1 MLTAQRYDIMRKKR
15 KSVSAEQKWREKA
28 YRMSFTIEDMILT
41 GEKKYEMKFLAGQNG
56 WANSISWVHL
66 LEDTTIIQNF
76 WGKELAVTTGLGFPE
91 KEDWM
96 NLARKLN
103 RYHAS
108 GLIINVGQYINE
120 IPEELRAYCDEND
133 LPLLTVPWEVHLSD
147 MIKDFSIRVFLQDN
161 TDEQIATA
169 LIAAIETPDNQ
180 EAYRKELLQYFAV
193 DGSFQVLLLTCEGL
207 DSMDTVERRKLS
219 YRIQVY
225 LEDITHN
232 ASFFYYNSDFVLI
245 ANEVPEETLYQLIE
259 GAIKRGKRRMPELEL
274 CVGIG
279 SKCMDISRLSVS
291 YRRAKAAARMAVT
304 HKKQVVKF
312 DDCGLFRLL
321 YMVEDKAVLKEM
333 ETECLAALEEYDR
346 KYHAGYVETLRSY
359 LKHNGSIQA
368 VAEELYTHRNTI
380 LYRIGNIRKVLG
392 NELKTP
398 EERLP
403 YQIAFYI
410 RSMHG

>member
-1 MLTAQRYDIMRKKR
+1 
-15 KSVSAEQKWREKA
+15 
-28 YRMSFTIEDMILT
+28 MSFTIEDMILT
-41 GEKKYEMKFLAGQNG
+41 AENRYEMKFLAGQNG

-76 WGKELAVTTGLGFPE
+76 WGKELAVTTGLGFPQ

-96 NLARKLN
+96 NLVRLLN

-108 GLIINVGQYINE
+108 GLIINVGQYIYD
-120 IPEELRAYCDEND
+120 IPEELIAYCNEND

-161 TDEQIATA
+161 TDEQIVAA

-180 EAYRKELLQYFAV
+180 KAYRKELLQYFDV

-207 DSMDTVERRKLS
+207 DSMDTVERKKLS
-219 YRIQVY
+219 YRIQLY

-245 ANEVPEETLYQLIE
+245 ANAVSEEYLYRLVA

-279 SKCMDISRLSVS
+279 SKCMDISQLSIS
-291 YRRAKAAARMAVT
+291 YQRAKAAAHMALT

-321 YMVEDKAVLKEM
+321 YMVEDKGILREM
-333 ETECLAALEEYDR
+333 ETECLAALEEHDR
-346 KYHAGYVETLRSY
+346 RYNADYVDTLQSY
-359 LKHNGSIQA
+359 LKHDGSIQA
-368 VAEELYTHRNTI
+368 VAKELYTHRNTV
-380 LYRIGNIRKVLG
+380 LYRIGNIRKILG

-410 RSMHG
+410 RRMHK

>member
-1 MLTAQRYDIMRKKR
+1 
-15 KSVSAEQKWREKA
+15 
-28 YRMSFTIEDMILT
+28 MSFTIEDMMLT
-41 GEKKYEMKFLAGQNG
+41 SEKRYEMKFLAGKNG

-76 WGKELAVTTGLGFPE
+76 WGKEVAVTTGLGFPE

-96 NLARKLN
+96 RLARKLN

-108 GLIINVGQYINE
+108 GLIINVGQYIRE
-120 IPEELRAYCDEND
+120 IPEELMAYCDEND
-133 LPLLTVPWEVHLSD
+133 LPLLTVPWEVRLSD
-147 MIKDFSIRVFLQDN
+147 MIKDFSIRVFVQDN

-180 EAYRKELLQYFAV
+180 TAYRRELWQYFDV

-207 DSMDTVERRKLS
+207 DAMDMVERRKLS

-232 ASFFYYNSDFVLI
+232 ASFFYYNSDFVLV
-245 ANEVPEETLYQLIE
+245 ANAVPEEALYQLIE
-259 GAIKRGKRRMPELEL
+259 GAIKRGEKRMPERKLR
-274 CVGIG
+274 VGIG

-291 YRRAKAAARMAVT
+291 YRRAKAAVQMAMAQ
-304 HKKQVVKF
+304 KRQVVKF
-312 DDCGLFRLL
+312 DDGGLYRLL
-321 YMVEDKAVLKEM
+321 YMVEDTGVLQEI

-346 KYHAGYVETLRSY
+346 KYNAGYVGTLQSY

-368 VAEELYTHRNTI
+368 VAEELYTHRNTV
-380 LYRIGNIRKVLG
+380 LYRLGNIRKVLG

-403 YQIAFYI
+403 YQMAFYI
-410 RSMHG
+410 RSMHGVQERSE

>member
-1 MLTAQRYDIMRKKR
+1 
-15 KSVSAEQKWREKA
+15 
-28 YRMSFTIEDMILT
+28 MSFTIEDMMLT
-41 GEKKYEMKFLAGQNG
+41 SEKRYEMKFLAGKNG

-76 WGKELAVTTGLGFPE
+76 WGKEVAVTTGLGSPE

-96 NLARKLN
+96 RLARKLN

-108 GLIINVGQYINE
+108 GLIINVGQYIRE
-120 IPEELRAYCDEND
+120 IPEELMAYCDEND
-133 LPLLTVPWEVHLSD
+133 LPLLTVPWEVRLSD
-147 MIKDFSIRVFLQDN
+147 MIKDFSIRVFVQDN

-180 EAYRKELLQYFAV
+180 TAYRRELWQYFDV

-207 DSMDTVERRKLS
+207 DAMDMVERRKLS

-232 ASFFYYNSDFVLI
+232 ASFFYYNSDFVLV
-245 ANEVPEETLYQLIE
+245 ANAVPEEALYQLIE
-259 GAIKRGKRRMPELEL
+259 GAIKRGEKRMPERKLR
-274 CVGIG
+274 VGIG

-291 YRRAKAAARMAVT
+291 YRRAKAAVQMAMAQ
-304 HKKQVVKF
+304 KRQVVKF
-312 DDCGLFRLL
+312 DDGGLYRLL
-321 YMVEDKAVLKEM
+321 YMVEDTGVLQEI

-346 KYHAGYVETLRSY
+346 KYNAGYVETLQSY

-368 VAEELYTHRNTI
+368 VAEELYTHRNTV
-380 LYRIGNIRKVLG
+380 LYRLGNIRKVLG

-403 YQIAFYI
+403 YQMAFYI
-410 RSMHG
+410 RSMHGVQERSE

>member
-1 MLTAQRYDIMRKKR
+1 
-15 KSVSAEQKWREKA
+15 
-28 YRMSFTIEDMILT
+28 MSFTIEDMMLT
-41 GEKKYEMKFLAGQNG
+41 SEKRYEMKFLAGKNG

-76 WGKELAVTTGLGFPE
+76 WGKEVAVTTGLGFPE

-96 NLARKLN
+96 RLARKLN

-108 GLIINVGQYINE
+108 GLIINVGQYIRE
-120 IPEELRAYCDEND
+120 IPEELMAYCDEND
-133 LPLLTVPWEVHLSD
+133 LPLLTVPWEVRLSD
-147 MIKDFSIRVFLQDN
+147 MIKDFSIRVFVQDN

-180 EAYRKELLQYFAV
+180 TAYRRELWQYFDV

-207 DSMDTVERRKLS
+207 DAMDMVERRKLS

-232 ASFFYYNSDFVLI
+232 ASFFYYNSDFVLV
-245 ANEVPEETLYQLIE
+245 ANAVPEEALYQLIE
-259 GAIKRGKRRMPELEL
+259 GAIKRGEKRMPERKLR
-274 CVGIG
+274 VGIG

-291 YRRAKAAARMAVT
+291 YRRAKAAVQMAMT
-304 HKKQVVKF
+304 QKRQVVKF
-312 DDCGLFRLL
+312 DDCGLYRLL
-321 YMVEDKAVLKEM
+321 YMVEDTGVLQEI

-346 KYHAGYVETLRSY
+346 KYNAGYVETLQSY
-359 LKHNGSIQA
+359 LKHNGSVQGGRRRSCTHTAIPC
-368 VAEELYTHRNTI
+368 YTGLATS
-380 LYRIGNIRKVLG
+380 RKVLG

-398 EERLP
+398 GGETALSDGILYPEYAWCTGKKRMNEVLKGP
-403 YQIAFYI
+403 GRYPGAFF
-410 RSMHG
+410 

>member
-1 MLTAQRYDIMRKKR
+1 
-15 KSVSAEQKWREKA
+15 
-28 YRMSFTIEDMILT
+28 MSFTIEDMMLT
-41 GEKKYEMKFLAGQNG
+41 SEKRYEMKFLAGKNG

-76 WGKELAVTTGLGFPE
+76 WGKEVAVTTGLGFPE

-96 NLARKLN
+96 RLARKLN

-108 GLIINVGQYINE
+108 GLIINVGQYIRE
-120 IPEELRAYCDEND
+120 IPEELIAYCDEND
-133 LPLLTVPWEVHLSD
+133 LPLLTVPWEVRLSD
-147 MIKDFSIRVFLQDN
+147 MIKDFSIRVFVQDN

-180 EAYRKELLQYFAV
+180 TAYRRELWQYFDV

-207 DSMDTVERRKLS
+207 DAMDMVERRKLS

-232 ASFFYYNSDFVLI
+232 ASFFYYNSDFVLV
-245 ANEVPEETLYQLIE
+245 ANAVPEETLYQLIE
-259 GAIKRGKRRMPELEL
+259 GAIKRGEKRMPERKLR
-274 CVGIG
+274 VGIG

-291 YRRAKAAARMAVT
+291 YRRAKAAVQMAMAQ
-304 HKKQVVKF
+304 KRQVVKF
-312 DDCGLFRLL
+312 DDGGLYRLL
-321 YMVEDKAVLKEM
+321 YMVEDTGVLQEI

-346 KYHAGYVETLRSY
+346 KYNAGYVETLQSY

-368 VAEELYTHRNTI
+368 VAEELYTHRNTV
-380 LYRIGNIRKVLG
+380 LYRLGNIRKVLG

-403 YQIAFYI
+403 YQMAFYI
-410 RSMHG
+410 RSMHGVQERSE

>member
-1 MLTAQRYDIMRKKR
+1 
-15 KSVSAEQKWREKA
+15 
-28 YRMSFTIEDMILT
+28 MSFTIEDMMLT
-41 GEKKYEMKFLAGQNG
+41 SEKRYEMKFLAGKNG

-76 WGKELAVTTGLGFPE
+76 WGKEVAVTTGLGFPE

-96 NLARKLN
+96 RLARKLN

-108 GLIINVGQYINE
+108 GLIINVGQYIRE
-120 IPEELRAYCDEND
+120 IPEELMAYCDEND
-133 LPLLTVPWEVHLSD
+133 LPLLTVPWEVRLSD
-147 MIKDFSIRVFLQDN
+147 MIKDFSIRVFVQDN
-161 TDEQIATA
+161 TDEQIAAA

-180 EAYRKELLQYFAV
+180 TAYRRELWQYFDV

-207 DSMDTVERRKLS
+207 DAMDMVERRKLS

-232 ASFFYYNSDFVLI
+232 ASFFYYNSDFVLV
-245 ANEVPEETLYQLIE
+245 ANAVPEGILYQLIE
-259 GAIKRGKRRMPELEL
+259 GAIKRGEKRMPERKLH
-274 CVGIG
+274 VGIG

-291 YRRAKAAARMAVT
+291 YRRAKAAVQMAMT
-304 HKKQVVKF
+304 QKKQVVKF
-312 DDCGLFRLL
+312 DDCGLYRLL
-321 YMVEDKAVLKEM
+321 YMVEDTGVLQEI

-346 KYHAGYVETLRSY
+346 KYNAGYVETLQSY

-368 VAEELYTHRNTI
+368 VAEELYTHRNTV
-380 LYRIGNIRKVLG
+380 LYRLGNIRKVLG

-403 YQIAFYI
+403 YQMAFYI
-410 RSMHG
+410 RSMHGVQEGSE

>member
-1 MLTAQRYDIMRKKR
+1 
-15 KSVSAEQKWREKA
+15 
-28 YRMSFTIEDMILT
+28 MSFTIEDMMLT
-41 GEKKYEMKFLAGQNG
+41 SEKRYEMKFLAGKNG

-76 WGKELAVTTGLGFPE
+76 WGKEVAVTTGLGFPE

-96 NLARKLN
+96 RLARKLN

-108 GLIINVGQYINE
+108 GLIINVGQYIRE
-120 IPEELRAYCDEND
+120 IPEELIAYCDEND
-133 LPLLTVPWEVHLSD
+133 LPLLTVPWEVRLSD
-147 MIKDFSIRVFLQDN
+147 MIKDFSIRVFVQDN

-180 EAYRKELLQYFAV
+180 TAYRRELWQYFDV

-207 DSMDTVERRKLS
+207 DAMDMVERRKLS

-232 ASFFYYNSDFVLI
+232 ASFFYYNSDFVLV
-245 ANEVPEETLYQLIE
+245 ANAVPEETLYQLIE
-259 GAIKRGKRRMPELEL
+259 GAIKRGEKRMPERKLR
-274 CVGIG
+274 VGIG

-291 YRRAKAAARMAVT
+291 YRRAKAAVQMAMT
-304 HKKQVVKF
+304 QKRQVVKF
-312 DDCGLFRLL
+312 DDCGLYRLL
-321 YMVEDKAVLKEM
+321 YMVEDTGVLQEI

-346 KYHAGYVETLRSY
+346 KYNAGYVETLQSY

-368 VAEELYTHRNTI
+368 VAEELYTHRNTV
-380 LYRIGNIRKVLG
+380 LYRLGNIRKVLG

-403 YQIAFYI
+403 YQMAFYI
-410 RSMHG
+410 RSMHGVQERSE

>member
-1 MLTAQRYDIMRKKR
+1 
-15 KSVSAEQKWREKA
+15 
-28 YRMSFTIEDMILT
+28 MSFTIEDMMLT
-41 GEKKYEMKFLAGQNG
+41 SEKRYEMKFLAGKNG

-76 WGKELAVTTGLGFPE
+76 WGKEVAVTTGLGFPE

-96 NLARKLN
+96 RLARKLN

-108 GLIINVGQYINE
+108 GLIINVGQYIRE
-120 IPEELRAYCDEND
+120 IPEELMAYCDEND
-133 LPLLTVPWEVHLSD
+133 LPLLTVPWEVRLSD
-147 MIKDFSIRVFLQDN
+147 MIKDFSIRVFVQDN
-161 TDEQIATA
+161 ADEQIATA

-180 EAYRKELLQYFAV
+180 TAYRRELWQYFDV

-207 DSMDTVERRKLS
+207 DAMDMVERRKLS

-232 ASFFYYNSDFVLI
+232 ASFFYYNSDFVLV
-245 ANEVPEETLYQLIE
+245 ANAVPEETLYQLIE
-259 GAIKRGKRRMPELEL
+259 GAIKRGEKRMPERKLR
-274 CVGIG
+274 VGIG

-291 YRRAKAAARMAVT
+291 YRRAKAAVQMAMT
-304 HKKQVVKF
+304 QKRQVVKF
-312 DDCGLFRLL
+312 DDGGLYRLL
-321 YMVEDKAVLKEM
+321 YMVEDTGVLQEI

-346 KYHAGYVETLRSY
+346 KYNAGYVETLQSY

-368 VAEELYTHRNTI
+368 VAEELYTHRNTV
-380 LYRIGNIRKVLG
+380 LYRLGNIRKVLG

-403 YQIAFYI
+403 YQMAFYI
-410 RSMHG
+410 RSMHGVQERSE

>member
-1 MLTAQRYDIMRKKR
+1 
-15 KSVSAEQKWREKA
+15 
-28 YRMSFTIEDMILT
+28 MSFTIEDMILT
-41 GEKKYEMKFLAGQNG
+41 AENRYEMKFLAGQNG

-76 WGKELAVTTGLGFPE
+76 WGKELAVTTGLGFPQ

-96 NLARKLN
+96 NLARLLN

-108 GLIINVGQYINE
+108 GLIINVGQYIYDV
-120 IPEELRAYCDEND
+120 PEELIAYCNEND

-147 MIKDFSIRVFLQDN
+147 MIKDFSIHVFLQDN
-161 TDEQIATA
+161 TDEQIVAA

-180 EAYRKELLQYFAV
+180 KAYRKELLQYFDV

-207 DSMDTVERRKLS
+207 DSMDTVERKKLS
-219 YRIQVY
+219 YRIQLY

-232 ASFFYYNSDFVLI
+232 ASFFYYNSDFVLV
-245 ANEVPEETLYQLIE
+245 ANAVSEEYLYRLVT

-279 SKCMDISRLSVS
+279 SKCMDISQLSIS
-291 YRRAKAAARMAVT
+291 YQRARAAAHMALT
-304 HKKQVVKF
+304 HKKQVVKY

-321 YMVEDKAVLKEM
+321 YMVEDKGILREM
-333 ETECLAALEEYDR
+333 ETECLAALEEHDR
-346 KYHAGYVETLRSY
+346 RYNADYVDTLQSY
-359 LKHNGSIQA
+359 LKHDGSIQA
-368 VAEELYTHRNTI
+368 VAAELFTHRNTV
-380 LYRIGNIRKVLG
+380 LYRIGNIRKILG

-410 RSMHG
+410 RRMHK

>member
-1 MLTAQRYDIMRKKR
+1 
-15 KSVSAEQKWREKA
+15 
-28 YRMSFTIEDMILT
+28 MSFTIEDMMLT
-41 GEKKYEMKFLAGQNG
+41 SEKRYEMKFLAGKNG

-76 WGKELAVTTGLGFPE
+76 WGKEVAVTTGLGFPE

-96 NLARKLN
+96 RLARKLN

-108 GLIINVGQYINE
+108 GLIINVGQYIRE
-120 IPEELRAYCDEND
+120 IPEELMAYCDEND
-133 LPLLTVPWEVHLSD
+133 LPLLTVPWEVRLSD
-147 MIKDFSIRVFLQDN
+147 MIKDFSIRVFVQDN
-161 TDEQIATA
+161 TDEQIAAA

-180 EAYRKELLQYFAV
+180 TAYRKELWQYFDV

-207 DSMDTVERRKLS
+207 DAMDMVERRKLS

-232 ASFFYYNSDFVLI
+232 ASFFYYNSDFVLV
-245 ANEVPEETLYQLIE
+245 ANAVPEETLYQLIE
-259 GAIKRGKRRMPELEL
+259 GAIKRGEKRMPERKLH
-274 CVGIG
+274 VGIG

-291 YRRAKAAARMAVT
+291 YRRAKAAVQMAMT
-304 HKKQVVKF
+304 QKKQVVKF
-312 DDCGLFRLL
+312 DDCGLYRLL
-321 YMVEDKAVLKEM
+321 YMVEDTGVLQEI

-346 KYHAGYVETLRSY
+346 KYNAGYVETLQSY

-368 VAEELYTHRNTI
+368 VAEELYTHRNTV
-380 LYRIGNIRKVLG
+380 LYRLGNIRKVLG

-403 YQIAFYI
+403 YQMAFYI
-410 RSMHG
+410 RSMHGVQERSE

>member
-1 MLTAQRYDIMRKKR
+1 
-15 KSVSAEQKWREKA
+15 
-28 YRMSFTIEDMILT
+28 MSFTIEDMMLT
-41 GEKKYEMKFLAGQNG
+41 SEKRYEMKFLAGKNG

-76 WGKELAVTTGLGFPE
+76 WGKEVAVTTGLGFPE

-96 NLARKLN
+96 RLARKLN

-108 GLIINVGQYINE
+108 GLIINVGQYIRE
-120 IPEELRAYCDEND
+120 IPEELIAYCDEND
-133 LPLLTVPWEVHLSD
+133 LPLLTVPWEVRLSD
-147 MIKDFSIRVFLQDN
+147 MIKDFSIRVFVQDN

-180 EAYRKELLQYFAV
+180 TAYRRELWQYFDV

-207 DSMDTVERRKLS
+207 DAMDMVERRKLS

-232 ASFFYYNSDFVLI
+232 ASFFYYNSDFVLV
-245 ANEVPEETLYQLIE
+245 ANAVPEETLYQLIE
-259 GAIKRGKRRMPELEL
+259 GAIKRGEKRMPERKLR
-274 CVGIG
+274 VGIG
-279 SKCMDISRLSVS
+279 SKCKDISRLSVS
-291 YRRAKAAARMAVT
+291 YRRAKAAVQMAMT
-304 HKKQVVKF
+304 QKRQVVKF
-312 DDCGLFRLL
+312 DDCGLYRLL
-321 YMVEDKAVLKEM
+321 YMVEDTGVLQEI

-346 KYHAGYVETLRSY
+346 KYNAGYVETLQSY
-359 LKHNGSIQA
+359 LKHNGSIRA
-368 VAEELYTHRNTI
+368 VAEELYTHRNTV
-380 LYRIGNIRKVLG
+380 LYRLGNIRKVLG

-403 YQIAFYI
+403 YQMAFYI
-410 RSMHG
+410 RSMHGVQERSE

>member
-1 MLTAQRYDIMRKKR
+1 
-15 KSVSAEQKWREKA
+15 
-28 YRMSFTIEDMILT
+28 MSFTIEDMMLT
-41 GEKKYEMKFLAGQNG
+41 SEKRYEMKFLAGKNG

-76 WGKELAVTTGLGFPE
+76 WGKEVAVTTGLGFPE

-96 NLARKLN
+96 RLARKLN

-108 GLIINVGQYINE
+108 GLIINVGQYIRE
-120 IPEELRAYCDEND
+120 IPEELIAYCDEND
-133 LPLLTVPWEVHLSD
+133 LPLLTVPWEVRLSD
-147 MIKDFSIRVFLQDN
+147 MIKDFSIRVFVQDN

-180 EAYRKELLQYFAV
+180 TAYRRELWQYFDV

-207 DSMDTVERRKLS
+207 DAMDMVERRKLS

-232 ASFFYYNSDFVLI
+232 ASFFYYNSDFVLV
-245 ANEVPEETLYQLIE
+245 ANAVPEEALYQLIE
-259 GAIKRGKRRMPELEL
+259 GAIKRGEKRMPERKLR
-274 CVGIG
+274 VGIG

-291 YRRAKAAARMAVT
+291 YRRAKAAVQMAMT
-304 HKKQVVKF
+304 QKRQVVKF
-312 DDCGLFRLL
+312 DDCGLYRLL
-321 YMVEDKAVLKEM
+321 YMVEDTGVLQEI

-346 KYHAGYVETLRSY
+346 KYNAGYVETLQSY
-359 LKHNGSIQA
+359 LKHNGSIRA
-368 VAEELYTHRNTI
+368 VAEELYTHRNTV
-380 LYRIGNIRKVLG
+380 LYRLGNIRKVLG

-403 YQIAFYI
+403 YQMAFYI
-410 RSMHG
+410 RSMHGVQERSE

>member
-1 MLTAQRYDIMRKKR
+1 
-15 KSVSAEQKWREKA
+15 
-28 YRMSFTIEDMILT
+28 MSFTIEDMMLT
-41 GEKKYEMKFLAGQNG
+41 SEKRYEMKFLAGKNG

-76 WGKELAVTTGLGFPE
+76 WGKEVAVTTGLGFPE

-96 NLARKLN
+96 RLARKLN

-108 GLIINVGQYINE
+108 GLIINVGQYIRE
-120 IPEELRAYCDEND
+120 IPEELMAYCDEND
-133 LPLLTVPWEVHLSD
+133 LPLLTVPWEVRLSD
-147 MIKDFSIRVFLQDN
+147 MIKDFSIRVFVQDN

-180 EAYRKELLQYFAV
+180 TAYRRELWQYFDV

-207 DSMDTVERRKLS
+207 DAMDMVERRKLS

-232 ASFFYYNSDFVLI
+232 ASFFYYNSDFVLV
-245 ANEVPEETLYQLIE
+245 ANAVPEETLYQLIE
-259 GAIKRGKRRMPELEL
+259 GAIKRGEKRMPERKLR
-274 CVGIG
+274 VGIG

-291 YRRAKAAARMAVT
+291 YRRAKAAVQMAMT
-304 HKKQVVKF
+304 QKRQVVKF
-312 DDCGLFRLL
+312 DNCGLYRLL
-321 YMVEDKAVLKEM
+321 YMVEDTGVLQEI

-346 KYHAGYVETLRSY
+346 KYNAGYVETLQSY

-368 VAEELYTHRNTI
+368 VAEELYTHRNTV
-380 LYRIGNIRKVLG
+380 LYRLGNIRKVLG

-398 EERLP
+398 EDRLP
-403 YQIAFYI
+403 YQMAFYI
-410 RSMHG
+410 RSMHGVQERSE

>member
-1 MLTAQRYDIMRKKR
+1 MRRIRKGRY
-15 KSVSAEQKWREKA
+15 
-28 YRMSFTIEDMILT
+28 MSFTIEDMMLT
-41 GEKKYEMKFLAGQNG
+41 SEKRYEMKFLAGKNG

-76 WGKELAVTTGLGFPE
+76 WGKEVAVTTGLGFPE

-96 NLARKLN
+96 RLARKLN

-108 GLIINVGQYINE
+108 GLIINVGQYIRE
-120 IPEELRAYCDEND
+120 IPEELMAYCDEND
-133 LPLLTVPWEVHLSD
+133 LPLLTVPWEVRLSD
-147 MIKDFSIRVFLQDN
+147 MIKDFSIRVFVQDN

-180 EAYRKELLQYFAV
+180 TAYRKELWQYFDV

-207 DSMDTVERRKLS
+207 DAMDMVERRKLS

-232 ASFFYYNSDFVLI
+232 ASFFYYNSDFVLV
-245 ANEVPEETLYQLIE
+245 ANAVPEEALYQLIE
-259 GAIKRGKRRMPELEL
+259 GAIKRGEKRMPERKLR
-274 CVGIG
+274 VGIG

-291 YRRAKAAARMAVT
+291 YRRAKAAVQMAMT
-304 HKKQVVKF
+304 QKRQVVKF
-312 DDCGLFRLL
+312 DDCGLYRLL
-321 YMVEDKAVLKEM
+321 YMVEDTGVLQEI

-346 KYHAGYVETLRSY
+346 KYNAGYVETLQSY

-368 VAEELYTHRNTI
+368 VAEELYTHRNTV
-380 LYRIGNIRKVLG
+380 LYRLGNIRKVLG

-403 YQIAFYI
+403 YQMAFYI
-410 RSMHG
+410 RSMHGVQERSE

>member
-1 MLTAQRYDIMRKKR
+1 
-15 KSVSAEQKWREKA
+15 
-28 YRMSFTIEDMILT
+28 MSFTIEDMMLT
-41 GEKKYEMKFLAGQNG
+41 SEKRYEMKFLAGKNG

-76 WGKELAVTTGLGFPE
+76 WGKEVAVTTGLGFPE

-96 NLARKLN
+96 RLARKLN

-108 GLIINVGQYINE
+108 GLIINVGQYIRE
-120 IPEELRAYCDEND
+120 IPEELMAYCDEND
-133 LPLLTVPWEVHLSD
+133 LPLLTVPWEVRLSD
-147 MIKDFSIRVFLQDN
+147 MIKDFSIRVFVQDN

-180 EAYRKELLQYFAV
+180 TAYRRELWQYFDV

-207 DSMDTVERRKLS
+207 DAMDMVERRKLS

-232 ASFFYYNSDFVLI
+232 ASFFYYNSDFVLV
-245 ANEVPEETLYQLIE
+245 ANAVPEEALYQLIE
-259 GAIKRGKRRMPELEL
+259 GAIKRGEKRMPERKLR
-274 CVGIG
+274 VGIG

-291 YRRAKAAARMAVT
+291 YRRAKAAVQMAMT
-304 HKKQVVKF
+304 QKRQVVKF
-312 DDCGLFRLL
+312 DDCGLYRLL
-321 YMVEDKAVLKEM
+321 YMVEDTGVLQEI
-333 ETECLAALEEYDR
+333 ETDCLAALEEYDR
-346 KYHAGYVETLRSY
+346 KYNAGYVETLQSY

-368 VAEELYTHRNTI
+368 VAEELYTHRNTV
-380 LYRIGNIRKVLG
+380 LYRLGNIRKVLG

-403 YQIAFYI
+403 YQMAFYI
-410 RSMHG
+410 RSMHGVQERSE

>member
-1 MLTAQRYDIMRKKR
+1 
-15 KSVSAEQKWREKA
+15 
-28 YRMSFTIEDMILT
+28 MSFTIEDMILT
-41 GEKKYEMKFLAGQNG
+41 AEQRYEMKFLAGRNG

-103 RYHAS
+103 KYHAS
-108 GLIINVGQYINE
+108 GLIINVGQYINDV
-120 IPEELRAYCDEND
+120 PEELQAYCDEND

-147 MIKDFSIRVFLQDN
+147 MIKDFSIHVFLQDN
-161 TDEQIATA
+161 TDEQIASA
-169 LIAAIETPDNQ
+169 LIAAIETPEDQ
-180 EAYRKELLQYFAV
+180 KAYRKELLQHFDV
-193 DGSFQVLLLTCEGL
+193 DGSFQVILMTFEGL
-207 DSMDTVERRKLS
+207 DAIDTVERKKMS

-225 LEDITHN
+225 LEDISHN
-232 ASFFYYNSDFVLI
+232 ASFFYYNSDFVLV
-245 ANEVPEETLYQLIE
+245 ANALSEEYLCNLVE
-259 GAIKRGKRRMPELEL
+259 GALKRGKRRMPGVEL
-274 CVGIG
+274 CVGLG

-291 YRRAKAAARMAVT
+291 YKRAKAAAHIAIT
-304 HKKQVVKF
+304 QKKQLVKF
-312 DDCGLFRLL
+312 DDCGLYRLL
-321 YMVEDKAVLKEM
+321 YMIEDKEILNEM
-333 ETECLAALEEYDR
+333 ENECLADLEEHDR
-346 KYHAGYVETLRSY
+346 KYNVGYVETLKSY

-368 VAEELYTHRNTI
+368 VAAELYTHRNTV
-380 LYRIGNIRKVLG
+380 LYRIGNIRKILG

-410 RSMHG
+410 RNMHR

>member
-1 MLTAQRYDIMRKKR
+1 
-15 KSVSAEQKWREKA
+15 
-28 YRMSFTIEDMILT
+28 MSFTIEDMMLT
-41 GEKKYEMKFLAGQNG
+41 SEKRYEMKFLAGKNG

-76 WGKELAVTTGLGFPE
+76 WGKEVAVTTGLGFPE

-96 NLARKLN
+96 RLARKLN

-108 GLIINVGQYINE
+108 GLIINVGQYIRE
-120 IPEELRAYCDEND
+120 IPEELMAYCDEND
-133 LPLLTVPWEVHLSD
+133 LPLLTVPWEVRLSD
-147 MIKDFSIRVFLQDN
+147 MIKDFSIRVFVQDN

-180 EAYRKELLQYFAV
+180 TAYRRELWQYFDV

-207 DSMDTVERRKLS
+207 DAMDMVERRKLS

-232 ASFFYYNSDFVLI
+232 ASFFYYNSDFVLV
-245 ANEVPEETLYQLIE
+245 ANAVPEEALYQLIE
-259 GAIKRGKRRMPELEL
+259 GAIKRGEKRMPERKLR
-274 CVGIG
+274 VGIG

-291 YRRAKAAARMAVT
+291 YRRAKAAVQMAMT
-304 HKKQVVKF
+304 QKRQVVKF
-312 DDCGLFRLL
+312 DNCGLYRLL
-321 YMVEDKAVLKEM
+321 YMVEDTGVLQEI

-346 KYHAGYVETLRSY
+346 KYNAGYVETLQSY

-368 VAEELYTHRNTI
+368 VAEELYTHRNTV
-380 LYRIGNIRKVLG
+380 LYRLGNIRKVLG

-403 YQIAFYI
+403 YQMAFYI
-410 RSMHG
+410 RSMHGVQERSE

>member
-1 MLTAQRYDIMRKKR
+1 MKAHVRRIRKGRY
-15 KSVSAEQKWREKA
+15 
-28 YRMSFTIEDMILT
+28 MSFTIEDMMLT
-41 GEKKYEMKFLAGQNG
+41 SEKRYEMKFLAGKNG

-76 WGKELAVTTGLGFPE
+76 WGKEVAVTTGLGFPE

-96 NLARKLN
+96 RLARKLN

-108 GLIINVGQYINE
+108 GLIINVGQYIRE
-120 IPEELRAYCDEND
+120 IPEELMAYCDEND
-133 LPLLTVPWEVHLSD
+133 LPLLTVPWEVRLSD
-147 MIKDFSIRVFLQDN
+147 MIKDFSIRVFVQDN

-180 EAYRKELLQYFAV
+180 TAYRRELWQYFDV

-207 DSMDTVERRKLS
+207 DAMDTVERKKLS

-232 ASFFYYNSDFVLI
+232 ASFFYYNSDFVLV
-245 ANEVPEETLYQLIE
+245 ANAVPEEALYQLIE
-259 GAIKRGKRRMPELEL
+259 GAIKRGEKRMPERKLR
-274 CVGIG
+274 VGIG

-291 YRRAKAAARMAVT
+291 YRRAKAAVQMAMT
-304 HKKQVVKF
+304 QKRQVVKF
-312 DDCGLFRLL
+312 DDGGLYRLL
-321 YMVEDKAVLKEM
+321 YMVEDTGVLQEI

-346 KYHAGYVETLRSY
+346 KYNAGYVETLQSY

-368 VAEELYTHRNTI
+368 VAEELYTHRNTV
-380 LYRIGNIRKVLG
+380 LYRLGNIRKVLG

-403 YQIAFYI
+403 YQMAFYI
-410 RSMHG
+410 RSMHGVQERNE

>member
-1 MLTAQRYDIMRKKR
+1 
-15 KSVSAEQKWREKA
+15 
-28 YRMSFTIEDMILT
+28 MSFTIEDMILT
-41 GEKKYEMKFLAGQNG
+41 AENRYEMKFLAGQNG

-76 WGKELAVTTGLGFPE
+76 WGKELAVTTGLGFPQ

-96 NLARKLN
+96 NLARLLN

-108 GLIINVGQYINE
+108 GLIINVGQYIYDV
-120 IPEELRAYCDEND
+120 PEELIAYCNEND

-147 MIKDFSIRVFLQDN
+147 MIKDFSIHVFLQDN
-161 TDEQIATA
+161 TDEQIVAA

-180 EAYRKELLQYFAV
+180 KAYRKELLQYFDV

-207 DSMDTVERRKLS
+207 DSMDTVERKKLS
-219 YRIQVY
+219 YRIQLY

-232 ASFFYYNSDFVLI
+232 ASFFYYNSDFVLV
-245 ANEVPEETLYQLIE
+245 ANAVSEEYLYRLVT

-279 SKCMDISRLSVS
+279 SKCMDISQLSIS
-291 YRRAKAAARMAVT
+291 YQRAKAAAHMALT

-321 YMVEDKAVLKEM
+321 YMIEDKGILREM
-333 ETECLAALEEYDR
+333 ETECLAALEKHDR
-346 KYHAGYVETLRSY
+346 RYNADYVDTLQSY
-359 LKHNGSIQA
+359 LKHDGSIQA
-368 VAEELYTHRNTI
+368 VAAELFTHRNTV
-380 LYRIGNIRKVLG
+380 LYRIGNIRKILG

-410 RSMHG
+410 RRMHK

>member
-1 MLTAQRYDIMRKKR
+1 
-15 KSVSAEQKWREKA
+15 
-28 YRMSFTIEDMILT
+28 MSFTIEDMMLT
-41 GEKKYEMKFLAGQNG
+41 SEKRYEMKFLAGKNG

-76 WGKELAVTTGLGFPE
+76 WGKEVAVTTGLGFPE

-96 NLARKLN
+96 RLARKLN

-108 GLIINVGQYINE
+108 GLIINVGQYIRE
-120 IPEELRAYCDEND
+120 IPEELMAYCDEND
-133 LPLLTVPWEVHLSD
+133 LPLLTVPWEVRLSD
-147 MIKDFSIRVFLQDN
+147 MIKDFSIRVFVQDN

-180 EAYRKELLQYFAV
+180 TAYRKELWQYFDV

-207 DSMDTVERRKLS
+207 DAMDMVERRKLS

-232 ASFFYYNSDFVLI
+232 ASFFYYNSDFVLV
-245 ANEVPEETLYQLIE
+245 ANAVQEEALYQLIE
-259 GAIKRGKRRMPELEL
+259 GAIKRGEKRMPERKLR
-274 CVGIG
+274 VGIG

-291 YRRAKAAARMAVT
+291 YRRAKAAVQMAMT
-304 HKKQVVKF
+304 QKRQVVKF
-312 DDCGLFRLL
+312 DDCGLYRLL
-321 YMVEDKAVLKEM
+321 YMVEDTGVLQEI

-346 KYHAGYVETLRSY
+346 KYNAGYVETLQSY

-368 VAEELYTHRNTI
+368 VAEELYTHRNTV
-380 LYRIGNIRKVLG
+380 LYRLGNIRKVLG

-403 YQIAFYI
+403 YQMAFYI
-410 RSMHG
+410 RSMHGAQTGSE

>member
-1 MLTAQRYDIMRKKR
+1 
-15 KSVSAEQKWREKA
+15 
-28 YRMSFTIEDMILT
+28 MSFTIEDMMLT
-41 GEKKYEMKFLAGQNG
+41 SEKRYEMKFLAGKNG

-76 WGKELAVTTGLGFPE
+76 WGKEVAVTTGLGFPE

-96 NLARKLN
+96 RLARKLN

-108 GLIINVGQYINE
+108 GLIINVGQYIRE
-120 IPEELRAYCDEND
+120 IPEELIAYCDEND
-133 LPLLTVPWEVHLSD
+133 LPLLTVPWEVRLSD
-147 MIKDFSIRVFLQDN
+147 MIKDFSIRVFVQDN

-180 EAYRKELLQYFAV
+180 TAYRRELWQYFDV

-207 DSMDTVERRKLS
+207 DAMDMVERRKLS

-232 ASFFYYNSDFVLI
+232 ASFFYYNSDFVLV
-245 ANEVPEETLYQLIE
+245 ANAVPEEALYQLIE
-259 GAIKRGKRRMPELEL
+259 GAIKRGEKRMPERKLR
-274 CVGIG
+274 VGIG

-291 YRRAKAAARMAVT
+291 YRRAKAAVQMAMT
-304 HKKQVVKF
+304 QKRQVVKF
-312 DDCGLFRLL
+312 DDCGLYRLL
-321 YMVEDKAVLKEM
+321 YMVEDTGVLQEI

-346 KYHAGYVETLRSY
+346 KYNAGYVETLQSY

-368 VAEELYTHRNTI
+368 VAEELYTHRNTV
-380 LYRIGNIRKVLG
+380 LYRLGNIRKVLG

-403 YQIAFYI
+403 YQMAFYI
-410 RSMHG
+410 RSMHGVQERSE

>member
-1 MLTAQRYDIMRKKR
+1 
-15 KSVSAEQKWREKA
+15 
-28 YRMSFTIEDMILT
+28 MSFTIEDMMLT
-41 GEKKYEMKFLAGQNG
+41 SEKRYEMKFLAGKNG

-76 WGKELAVTTGLGFPE
+76 WGKEVAVTTGLGFPE

-96 NLARKLN
+96 RLARKLN

-108 GLIINVGQYINE
+108 GLIINVGQYIRE
-120 IPEELRAYCDEND
+120 IPEELMAYCDEND
-133 LPLLTVPWEVHLSD
+133 LPLLTVPWEVRLSD
-147 MIKDFSIRVFLQDN
+147 MIKDFSIRVFVQDN

-180 EAYRKELLQYFAV
+180 TAYRRELWQYFDV

-207 DSMDTVERRKLS
+207 DAMDMVERRKLS

-232 ASFFYYNSDFVLI
+232 ASFFYYNSYFVLV
-245 ANEVPEETLYQLIE
+245 ANAVPEEALYQLIE
-259 GAIKRGKRRMPELEL
+259 GAIKRGEKRMPERKLR
-274 CVGIG
+274 VGIG

-291 YRRAKAAARMAVT
+291 YRRAKAAVQMAMT
-304 HKKQVVKF
+304 QKRQVVKF
-312 DDCGLFRLL
+312 DDCGLYRLL
-321 YMVEDKAVLKEM
+321 YMVEDTGVLQEI

-346 KYHAGYVETLRSY
+346 KYNAGYVETLQSY

-368 VAEELYTHRNTI
+368 VAEELYTHRNTV
-380 LYRIGNIRKVLG
+380 LYRLGNIRKVLG

-403 YQIAFYI
+403 YQMAFYI
-410 RSMHG
+410 RSMHGVQERSE

>member
-1 MLTAQRYDIMRKKR
+1 MKAHVRRIRKGRY
-15 KSVSAEQKWREKA
+15 
-28 YRMSFTIEDMILT
+28 MSFTIEDMMLT
-41 GEKKYEMKFLAGQNG
+41 SEKRYEMKFLAGKNG

-76 WGKELAVTTGLGFPE
+76 WGKEVAVTTGLGFPE

-96 NLARKLN
+96 RLARKLN

-108 GLIINVGQYINE
+108 GLIINVGQYIRE
-120 IPEELRAYCDEND
+120 IPEELIAYCDEND
-133 LPLLTVPWEVHLSD
+133 LPLLTVPWEVRLSD
-147 MIKDFSIRVFLQDN
+147 MIKDFSIRVFVQDN

-180 EAYRKELLQYFAV
+180 TAYRRELWQYFDV

-207 DSMDTVERRKLS
+207 DAMDMVERRKLS

-232 ASFFYYNSDFVLI
+232 ASFFYYNSDFVLV
-245 ANEVPEETLYQLIE
+245 ANAVPEETLYQLIE
-259 GAIKRGKRRMPELEL
+259 GAIKRGEKRMPERKLR
-274 CVGIG
+274 VGIG

-291 YRRAKAAARMAVT
+291 YRRAKAAVQMAMT
-304 HKKQVVKF
+304 QKRQVVKF
-312 DDCGLFRLL
+312 DDCGLYRLL
-321 YMVEDKAVLKEM
+321 YMVEDTGVLQEI

-346 KYHAGYVETLRSY
+346 KYNAGYVETLQSY

-368 VAEELYTHRNTI
+368 VAEELYTHRNTV
-380 LYRIGNIRKVLG
+380 LYRLGNIRKVLG

-403 YQIAFYI
+403 YQMAFYI
-410 RSMHG
+410 RSMHGVQERSE

>member
-1 MLTAQRYDIMRKKR
+1 
-15 KSVSAEQKWREKA
+15 
-28 YRMSFTIEDMILT
+28 MSFTIEDMMLT
-41 GEKKYEMKFLAGQNG
+41 SEKRYEMKFLAGKNG

-76 WGKELAVTTGLGFPE
+76 WGKEVAVTTGLGFPE

-96 NLARKLN
+96 RLARKLN

-108 GLIINVGQYINE
+108 GLIINVGQYIRE
-120 IPEELRAYCDEND
+120 IPEELMAYCDEND
-133 LPLLTVPWEVHLSD
+133 LPLLTVPWEVRLSD
-147 MIKDFSIRVFLQDN
+147 MIKDFSIRVFVQDN
-161 TDEQIATA
+161 TDEQIAAA

-180 EAYRKELLQYFAV
+180 TAYRRELWQYFDV

-207 DSMDTVERRKLS
+207 DAMDMVERRKLS

-232 ASFFYYNSDFVLI
+232 ASFFYYNSDFVLV
-245 ANEVPEETLYQLIE
+245 ANAVPEETLYQLIE
-259 GAIKRGKRRMPELEL
+259 GAIKRGEKRMPERKLR
-274 CVGIG
+274 VGIG

-291 YRRAKAAARMAVT
+291 YRRAKAAVQMAMT
-304 HKKQVVKF
+304 QKRQVVKF
-312 DDCGLFRLL
+312 DDCGLYRLL
-321 YMVEDKAVLKEM
+321 YMVEDTGVLQEI

-346 KYHAGYVETLRSY
+346 KYNAGYVETLQSY

-368 VAEELYTHRNTI
+368 VAEELYTHRNTV
-380 LYRIGNIRKVLG
+380 LYRLGNIRKVLG

-403 YQIAFYI
+403 YQMAFYI
-410 RSMHG
+410 RSMHGAQTGSE

>member
-1 MLTAQRYDIMRKKR
+1 
-15 KSVSAEQKWREKA
+15 
-28 YRMSFTIEDMILT
+28 MSFTIEDMMLT
-41 GEKKYEMKFLAGQNG
+41 SEKRYEMKFLAGKNG

-76 WGKELAVTTGLGFPE
+76 WGKEVAVTTGLGFPE

-96 NLARKLN
+96 RLARKLN

-108 GLIINVGQYINE
+108 GPIINVGQYIRE
-120 IPEELRAYCDEND
+120 IPEELMAYCDEND
-133 LPLLTVPWEVHLSD
+133 LPLLTVPWEVRLSD
-147 MIKDFSIRVFLQDN
+147 MIKDFSIRVFVQDN

-180 EAYRKELLQYFAV
+180 TAYRRELWQYFDV

-207 DSMDTVERRKLS
+207 DAMDMVERRKLS

-232 ASFFYYNSDFVLI
+232 ASFFYYNSDFVLV
-245 ANEVPEETLYQLIE
+245 ANAVPEEALYQLIE
-259 GAIKRGKRRMPELEL
+259 GAIKRGEKRMPERKLR
-274 CVGIG
+274 VGIG

-291 YRRAKAAARMAVT
+291 YRRAKAAVQMAMT
-304 HKKQVVKF
+304 QKRQVVKF
-312 DDCGLFRLL
+312 DDGGLYRLL
-321 YMVEDKAVLKEM
+321 YMVEDTGLLQEI

-346 KYHAGYVETLRSY
+346 KYNAGYVETLQSY

-368 VAEELYTHRNTI
+368 VAEELYTHRNTV
-380 LYRIGNIRKVLG
+380 LYRLGNIRKVLG

-403 YQIAFYI
+403 YQMAFYI
-410 RSMHG
+410 RSMHGVQERSE

>member
-1 MLTAQRYDIMRKKR
+1 
-15 KSVSAEQKWREKA
+15 
-28 YRMSFTIEDMILT
+28 MSFTIEDMILT
-41 GEKKYEMKFLAGQNG
+41 AENRYEMKFLAGQNG

-76 WGKELAVTTGLGFPE
+76 WGKELAVTTGLGFPQ

-96 NLARKLN
+96 NLARLLN

-108 GLIINVGQYINE
+108 GLIINVGQYIYDV
-120 IPEELRAYCDEND
+120 PEELIAYCNEND

-147 MIKDFSIRVFLQDN
+147 MIKDFSIHVFLQDN
-161 TDEQIATA
+161 TDEQIVAA

-180 EAYRKELLQYFAV
+180 KAYRKELLQYFDV

-207 DSMDTVERRKLS
+207 DSMDTVERKKLS
-219 YRIQVY
+219 YRIQLY

-232 ASFFYYNSDFVLI
+232 AGFFYYNSDFVLV
-245 ANEVPEETLYQLIE
+245 ANAVSEEYLYRLVT

-279 SKCMDISRLSVS
+279 SKCMDISQLSIS
-291 YRRAKAAARMAVT
+291 YQRAKAAAHMALT

-321 YMVEDKAVLKEM
+321 YMVEDKGILREM
-333 ETECLAALEEYDR
+333 ETECLAALEEHDR
-346 KYHAGYVETLRSY
+346 RYNADYVDTLQSY
-359 LKHNGSIQA
+359 LKHDGSIQA
-368 VAEELYTHRNTI
+368 VAAELFTHRNTV
-380 LYRIGNIRKVLG
+380 LYRIGNIRKILG

-410 RSMHG
+410 RRMHK

>member
-1 MLTAQRYDIMRKKR
+1 
-15 KSVSAEQKWREKA
+15 
-28 YRMSFTIEDMILT
+28 MSFTIEDMMLT
-41 GEKKYEMKFLAGQNG
+41 SEKRYEMKFLAGKNG

-76 WGKELAVTTGLGFPE
+76 WGKEVAVTTGLGFPE

-96 NLARKLN
+96 RLARKLN

-108 GLIINVGQYINE
+108 GLIINVGQYIRE
-120 IPEELRAYCDEND
+120 IPEELMAYCDEND
-133 LPLLTVPWEVHLSD
+133 LPLLTVPWEVRLSD
-147 MIKDFSIRVFLQDN
+147 MIKDFSIRVFVQDN

-180 EAYRKELLQYFAV
+180 TAYRKELWQYFDV

-207 DSMDTVERRKLS
+207 DAMDMVERRKLS

-232 ASFFYYNSDFVLI
+232 ASFFYYNSDFVLV
-245 ANEVPEETLYQLIE
+245 ANAVPEETLYQLIE
-259 GAIKRGKRRMPELEL
+259 GAIKRGEKRMPERKLR
-274 CVGIG
+274 VGIG

-291 YRRAKAAARMAVT
+291 YRRAKAAVQMAMT
-304 HKKQVVKF
+304 QKRQVVKF
-312 DDCGLFRLL
+312 DDCGLYRLL
-321 YMVEDKAVLKEM
+321 YMVEDTGVLQEI

-346 KYHAGYVETLRSY
+346 KYNAGYVETLQSY

-368 VAEELYTHRNTI
+368 VAEELYTHRNTV
-380 LYRIGNIRKVLG
+380 LYRLGNIRKVLG

-403 YQIAFYI
+403 YQMAFYI
-410 RSMHG
+410 RSMHGVQERSE

>member
-1 MLTAQRYDIMRKKR
+1 
-15 KSVSAEQKWREKA
+15 
-28 YRMSFTIEDMILT
+28 MSFTIEDMILT
-41 GEKKYEMKFLAGQNG
+41 AENRYEMKFLAGQNG

-76 WGKELAVTTGLGFPE
+76 WGKELAVTTGLGFPQ

-96 NLARKLN
+96 NLARLLN

-108 GLIINVGQYINE
+108 GLIINVGQYIYDV
-120 IPEELRAYCDEND
+120 PEELIAYCNEND

-147 MIKDFSIRVFLQDN
+147 MIKDFSIHVFLQDN
-161 TDEQIATA
+161 TDEQIVAA

-180 EAYRKELLQYFAV
+180 KAYRKKLLQYFDV

-207 DSMDTVERRKLS
+207 DSMDTVERKKLS
-219 YRIQVY
+219 YRIQLY

-232 ASFFYYNSDFVLI
+232 ASFFYYNSDFVLV
-245 ANEVPEETLYQLIE
+245 ANAVSEEYLYRLVA
-259 GAIKRGKRRMPELEL
+259 GAIKRGKRRMPDLEL

-279 SKCMDISRLSVS
+279 SKCMDISQLSIS
-291 YRRAKAAARMAVT
+291 YQRARAAAHMALT

-321 YMVEDKAVLKEM
+321 YMIEDKGILREM
-333 ETECLAALEEYDR
+333 ETECLAALEKHDR
-346 KYHAGYVETLRSY
+346 RYNADYVDTLQSY
-359 LKHNGSIQA
+359 LKHDGSIQA
-368 VAEELYTHRNTI
+368 VAAELYTHRNTV
-380 LYRIGNIRKVLG
+380 LYRIGNIRKILG

-410 RSMHG
+410 RRMHK

>member
-1 MLTAQRYDIMRKKR
+1 
-15 KSVSAEQKWREKA
+15 
-28 YRMSFTIEDMILT
+28 MSFTIEDMILT
-41 GEKKYEMKFLAGQNG
+41 AEERYEMKFLAGKNG

-76 WGKELAVTTGLGFPE
+76 WGKELAVTTGLGFPQ

-96 NLARKLN
+96 NLARLLN
-103 RYHAS
+103 KYHAS
-108 GLIINVGQYINE
+108 GLIINVGQYIYE
-120 IPEELRAYCDEND
+120 VPEELKAYCDEND

-147 MIKDFSIRVFLQDN
+147 MIKDFSIHVFLQDH
-161 TDEQIATA
+161 TDEQIASA
-169 LIAAIETPDNQ
+169 LIAAIETPENQ
-180 EAYRKELLQYFAV
+180 KAYRKELLQHFDV
-193 DGSFQVLLLTCEGL
+193 DGSFQVFLLTCEGL

-225 LEDITHN
+225 LEDISHN
-232 ASFFYYNSDFVLI
+232 ASFFYYNSDFVLV
-245 ANEVPEETLYQLIE
+245 ANALSEEYLCNLVE
-259 GAIKRGKRRMPELEL
+259 KALKRGKRRMPGLEL

-279 SKCMDISRLSVS
+279 SRCIDISQLSVS
-291 YRRAKAAARMAVT
+291 YQRAKAAAQMAVT

-321 YMVEDKAVLKEM
+321 YRVEDKKILE
-333 ETECLAALEEYDR
+333 EIERECLEALEEYDR
-346 KYHAGYVETLRSY
+346 RYHADYVETLKSY
-359 LKHNGSIQA
+359 LKHNGSIHA
-368 VAEELYTHRNTI
+368 VAAELYTHRNTV
-380 LYRIGNIRKVLG
+380 LYRIGNIRKILG

-410 RSMHG
+410 RSMHGSKE

>member
-1 MLTAQRYDIMRKKR
+1 
-15 KSVSAEQKWREKA
+15 
-28 YRMSFTIEDMILT
+28 MSFTIEDMMLT
-41 GEKKYEMKFLAGQNG
+41 SEKRYEMKFLAGKNG

-76 WGKELAVTTGLGFPE
+76 WGKEVAVTTGLGFPE

-96 NLARKLN
+96 CLARKLN

-108 GLIINVGQYINE
+108 GLIINVGQYIRE
-120 IPEELRAYCDEND
+120 IPEELMAYCDEND
-133 LPLLTVPWEVHLSD
+133 LPLLTVPWEVRLSD
-147 MIKDFSIRVFLQDN
+147 MIKDFSIRVFVQDN

-180 EAYRKELLQYFAV
+180 TAYRRELWQYFDV

-207 DSMDTVERRKLS
+207 DAMDMVERRKLS

-232 ASFFYYNSDFVLI
+232 ASFFYYNSDFVLV
-245 ANEVPEETLYQLIE
+245 ANAVPEEALYQLIE
-259 GAIKRGKRRMPELEL
+259 GAIKRGEKRMPERKLR
-274 CVGIG
+274 VGIG

-291 YRRAKAAARMAVT
+291 YRRAKAAVQMAMT
-304 HKKQVVKF
+304 QKRQVVKF
-312 DDCGLFRLL
+312 DDCGLYRLL
-321 YMVEDKAVLKEM
+321 YMVEDTGVLQEI

-346 KYHAGYVETLRSY
+346 KYNAGYVETLQSY

-368 VAEELYTHRNTI
+368 VAEELYTHRNTV
-380 LYRIGNIRKVLG
+380 LYRLGNIRKVLG

-403 YQIAFYI
+403 YQMAFYI
-410 RSMHG
+410 RSMHGVQERSE

>member
-1 MLTAQRYDIMRKKR
+1 
-15 KSVSAEQKWREKA
+15 
-28 YRMSFTIEDMILT
+28 MSFTIEDMILT
-41 GEKKYEMKFLAGQNG
+41 AENRYEMKFLAGQNG

-76 WGKELAVTTGLGFPE
+76 WGKELAVTTGLGFPQ

-96 NLARKLN
+96 NLARLLN

-108 GLIINVGQYINE
+108 GLIINVGQYIYDV
-120 IPEELRAYCDEND
+120 PEELIAYCNEND

-147 MIKDFSIRVFLQDN
+147 MIKDFSIHVFLQDS
-161 TDEQIATA
+161 TDEQIVAA

-180 EAYRKELLQYFAV
+180 KAYRKELLQYFDV

-207 DSMDTVERRKLS
+207 DSMDTVERKKLS
-219 YRIQVY
+219 YRIQLY

-232 ASFFYYNSDFVLI
+232 ASFFYYNSDFVLV
-245 ANEVPEETLYQLIE
+245 ANAVSEEYLYRLVT

-279 SKCMDISRLSVS
+279 SKCMDISQLSIS
-291 YRRAKAAARMAVT
+291 YQRAKAAAHMALT

-321 YMVEDKAVLKEM
+321 YMVEDKGILREM
-333 ETECLAALEEYDR
+333 ETECLAALEEHDR
-346 KYHAGYVETLRSY
+346 RYNADYVDTLQSY
-359 LKHNGSIQA
+359 LKHDGSIQA
-368 VAEELYTHRNTI
+368 VAAELFTHRNTV
-380 LYRIGNIRKVLG
+380 LYRIGNIRKILG

-410 RSMHG
+410 RRMHK